1 MRDWLTKGAEVA
13 MLFCALLF
21 TLPYIPSHQIE
32 QLPLLPGAAFALICF
47 AGSRALRW
55 HRNYLLIGLE
65 TLGFLAFVV
74 IANEVANI
82 IYIS

>member
-1 MRDWLTKGAEVA
+1 MKDWLTKFAEVA
-13 MLFCALLF
+13 LLFGALLF
-21 TLPYIPSHQIE
+21 TLSYIPSHEIE
-32 QLPLLPGAAFALICF
+32 QLPLLPGGAYALICF

-55 HRNYLLIGLE
+55 HRNYLLIGFE

-82 IYIS
+82 IYKS